1 MDLLGSSL
9 VRHMFFHIGAFY
21 DVMMSTFSSKPRRF
35 SWLRRHRKVGETI
48 FLQPVSRRSS
58 SPSYCLSSSMLK
70 ADDWPRHAGRD
81 TFSVARYEFQAHAIF
96 HLFLSQH
103 VPSARNAFCR
113 YNTYC
118 TWHAV
123 CRRKLVQ

>member
-21 DVMMSTFSSKPRRF
+21 DKIMSTFSSKPRKF

-81 TFSVARYEFQAHAIF
+81 TFSVAGYEFPGACDLPSVFVTTCAIRAK
-96 HLFLSQH
+96 HFLQ
-103 VPSARNAFCR
+103 VQYVLYLARCM
-113 YNTYC
+113 
-118 TWHAV
+118 
-123 CRRKLVQ
+123 